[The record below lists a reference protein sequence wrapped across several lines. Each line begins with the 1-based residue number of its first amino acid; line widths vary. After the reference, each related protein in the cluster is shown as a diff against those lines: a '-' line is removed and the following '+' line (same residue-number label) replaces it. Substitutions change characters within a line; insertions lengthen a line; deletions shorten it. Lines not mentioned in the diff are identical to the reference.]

1 MALQKGDMN
10 MGGGSEKTTSTSGP
24 SNPDV
29 NALLSRLSRGVSSAY
44 QPGGST
50 YVAPSANTTGGW
62 ASAIGA
68 AGNED
73 FAGGLAGAL
82 KSYGNRASG
91 AELGINDPLYAAQR
105 AQLTDDVLTG
115 TNTAFNNSGLF
126 GSDQNQFQAARG
138 LTAGLGA
145 LDTAQRSES
154 YGRQAEAANM
164 LGSLFQNSLMPSSVQ
179 SAVGGAQDADAA
191 AKQNGGIDYL
201 RQFTSLLGG
210 MAGASPTTTT
220 TSTPTQN
227 PFLSLLGLGLGA
239 L

>member
-1 MALQKGDMN
+1 
-10 MGGGSEKTTSTSGP
+10 MGGDTETTTQTSGS

-29 NALLSRLSRGVSSAY
+29 NALLSKLSKGISSAY

-62 ASAIGA
+62 AGAIGA
-68 AGNED
+68 AGNQD
-73 FAGGLAGAL
+73 FSGGLAGAL

-91 AELGINDPLYAAQR
+91 NELGINDPLYAAQR
-105 AQLTDDVLTG
+105 AQLRDDIMTG

-126 GSDQNQFQAARG
+126 GSDQNQFQVARG
-138 LTAGLGA
+138 LAAGQGA

-164 LGSLFQNSLMPSSVQ
+164 LGSLFQNSLLPSSVQ
-179 SAVGGAQDADAA
+179 GAVGAAQDADAA

-210 MAGASPTTTT
+210 AAGAGPQSTTTT
-220 TSTPTQN
+220 TPTQN